1 MVKRMKNVMGKIV
14 LDHQTSFVPGQN
26 INENITKLLE
36 AKNCTCIIFKS
47 LHFLF
52 FNFGKKIDFICKNIL
67 QNSLKKL
74 NLDPILFLN
83 FSHFTT
89 NQLQSQL

>member
-14 LDHQTSFVPGQN
+14 LDHQNSFVPGQN

-36 AKNCTCIIFKS
+36 VKNYTCIIFKS

-52 FNFGKKIDFICKNIL
+52 FNFGKKL
-67 QNSLKKL
+67 
-74 NLDPILFLN
+74 ILFVKQFYKILSKN
-83 FSHFTT
+83 
-89 NQLQSQL
+89 